1 LERSEP
7 TFSSESGKNSK
18 KKSKKKKRSKAD
30 KPNKWADSCMYAE
43 LLEMRDDDVWHL
55 PGGVGDGLPEDLE
68 SGWVAVAPVPVGKRC
83 LAVTHQSSGIVGVG
97 AYALSIHTIEFAEV
111 Q

>member
-1 LERSEP
+1 MWP
-7 TFSSESGKNSK
+7 
-18 KKSKKKKRSKAD
+18 
-30 KPNKWADSCMYAE
+30 
-43 LLEMRDDDVWHL
+43 L

-97 AYALSIHTIEFAEV
+97 AYAPSVDSIQYAEV